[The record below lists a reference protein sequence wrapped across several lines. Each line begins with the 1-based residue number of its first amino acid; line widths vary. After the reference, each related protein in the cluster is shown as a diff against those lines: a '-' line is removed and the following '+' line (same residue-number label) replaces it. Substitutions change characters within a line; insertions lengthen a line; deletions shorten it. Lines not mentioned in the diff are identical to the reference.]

1 MKKELEPSVSIT
13 KKKERMK
20 KEMKKMMLGLLCAVL
35 VLGVCQTVEAENTT
49 AQYLSGPATA
59 GQLKNDGLHSLAWST
74 NMYDHI
80 CGGDTGVW
88 FYVSENQ
95 LSDSFTKST
104 SRKIYIYQYEADEA
118 DNAQCRSY
126 VAHFLSPDSCNAP
139 TAYTN
144 PNINSMTVET
154 DGSLELFIM
163 FRVTTDPGDY
173 STAVTSGLLKY
184 RFWTW

>member
-1 MKKELEPSVSIT
+1 MKKA
-13 KKKERMK
+13 
-20 KEMKKMMLGLLCAVL
+20 MLGLLCAVL
-35 VLGVCQTVEAENTT
+35 VLGVCQTAEAENTT

-74 NMYDHI
+74 NLYDHI

-88 FYVSENQ
+88 FYTSPNQ
-95 LSDSFTKST
+95 LSPNFAKST

-118 DNAQCRSY
+118 DNAHCRTY
-126 VAHFLSPDSCNAP
+126 VASFETPNLRNVP
-139 TAYTN
+139 TSYANPYT
-144 PNINSMTVET
+144 NSMTVET
-154 DGSLELFIM
+154 DGSLELYIM

-173 STAVTSGLLKY
+173 STAVTSELLKY